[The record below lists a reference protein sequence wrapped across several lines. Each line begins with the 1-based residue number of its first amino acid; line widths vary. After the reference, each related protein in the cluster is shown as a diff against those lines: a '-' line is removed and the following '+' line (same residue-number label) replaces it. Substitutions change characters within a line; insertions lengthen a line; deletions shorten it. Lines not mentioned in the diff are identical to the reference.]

1 MSNQFDNGFQGSQPF
16 ITDNEYKSLS
26 FDQLR
31 YILNQKKK
39 TIQKSYK
46 ELSEKEKLIRD
57 IRRLDKLN
65 EKVKKGVD
73 IKKKYNKKKA
83 SIKTVASSKKKK
95 IKTFEDYFE
104 ECIKN
109 KKIPKDTPSYLRK
122 ALERAI
128 KEHGQGIEIEKS
140 ALDGFAKKYIIKGE
154 SGITPFQF
162 FRNKVPT
169 FKDFL
174 RNHRNIKVR
183 LVLVCMMEKMEG
195 DYKLRFEVQDK
206 AYFHSD
212 TYINLESTDVKEL
225 LSKSIN
231 NIIEKIIIYQQ
242 NVSGWYFKEVI
253 QLEIHTINFNP
264 IKGSSYIPLPDWI
277 MRKKAIVSIRNKD
290 EKCFLWSVLRY
301 LHPREKND
309 CRLSDLK
316 QYENELI
323 TPKGFTFPVKIKDI
337 TKFES
342 LNPGIPGINVFS
354 VNNDKKFY
362 PLRMAKRDSQKSID
376 LFLYEENGRYH
387 YSLIKNFSRLF
398 RSQITSRTNEPIQIC
413 KRCFSHFTKEELLEK
428 HIKYCSN
435 NATAVVSMPEP
446 NTMLYFKNYHKQL
459 PTPFVVYADFEC
471 FTKPMNTCSPNPK
484 DSYNYNYQKHEP
496 SGFCFYVKGVVDKK
510 IKPIIYTK
518 TSEDEDI
525 SKVFVE
531 KLTEVT
537 KGIYNDFYRRPKP
550 LRLTQSEQ
558 KSFVNAVNCHICNHE
573 LKEDKVRDHCH
584 FTGQYRGAAHNKCNL
599 MCKKPKVLPVIFH
612 NLQGYD
618 AHLFIKQ
625 LAKLDGDLN
634 CIPSTEEKYISFSK
648 SIKVDEYY
656 SYKVGKMIDIN
667 FEIRFLDSFKFLQ
680 TSLANLVSNL
690 QPDDFYNTKRE
701 FKKNVDL
708 LTRKGVYP
716 YDYVSSLEK
725 LSETQL
731 PPKEEFYSKLN
742 DEEISDDD
750 YQHASNVWD
759 TFKCKSLRDYHDLYL
774 KSDVLLLSDV
784 FENFRKTCL
793 KHYNLDPA
801 HYYTS
806 PGLAWD
812 ACLKETGQQLQLLHD
827 YDMLMMFERGIRGGI
842 THISKRYAEANNKYM
857 KNYNPEKKSRF
868 IQYLDANNL
877 YGWAMSQNLPTH
889 GFKWMKD
896 ITLEKVYE
904 ILEKANHSMSNTGKK
919 GYIFEVDLEYPNHLW
934 DSHNDYPL
942 APELMKVN
950 GVEKLIC
957 HFKPRKNYVVHYRTL
972 RQCLELGMRITAVH
986 RGISFYQSSWM
997 EPYIRKNTE
1006 LRKTAT
1012 NSFEKDFFKLM
1023 NNSVFGKTIE
1033 NIRKRQN
1040 IFLIDNRKKTVK
1052 LTSRPNFDRAT
1063 IFDKNLIAVHMKK
1076 TEVYFNKPVYV
1087 GQAILDLSK
1096 TLMFDFHYNYIR
1108 KKYQDKAEL
1117 LFTDTD
1123 SLIYLIYTKDFY
1135 QDICPDI
1142 KTKFDTSD
1150 YPPDHPS
1157 GILTGVNKKVIG
1169 MFKDEVAGKQIT
1181 CFVGLRPKLY
1191 SFKIEGDKE
1200 VRKCKGIKKNVVK
1213 KTMDFDDYK
1222 NCLFLNKKQMRS
1234 MKIIRSE
1241 NHELYSKEV
1250 NKIALSNEDDKR
1262 KVMRN
1267 KVETLALR

>member
-1 MSNQFDNGFQGSQPF
+1 MAEKSL
-16 ITDNEYKSLS
+16 ITDKDYKSLS
-26 FDQLR
+26 LAELKK
-31 YILNQKKK
+31 ILNQKKQLIK
-39 TIQKSYK
+39 DNYK
-46 ELSEKEKLIRD
+46 ELTEKERIIHD
-57 IRRLDKLN
+57 IRKVDKLN
-65 EKVKKGVD
+65 EKIKKGVN
-73 IKKKYNKKKA
+73 IKKEWKKKL
-83 SIKTVASSKKKK
+83 KPKK
-95 IKTFEDYFE
+95 IKSFDEYFQ

-109 KKIPKDTPSYLRK
+109 KEIPEDTPPYFRE

-128 KEHGQGIEIEKS
+128 KEHNQGVVKEKS
-140 ALDGFAKKYIIKGE
+140 ALDEFAKKHIIKGE
-154 SGITPFQF
+154 PGITPLEF
-162 FRNKVPT
+162 FGNKIT
-169 FKDFL
+169 ILKDFI
-174 RNHRNIKVR
+174 RNHRNIKVKF
-183 LVLVCMMEKMEG
+183 VLVCMMEKEEF
-195 DYKLRFEVQDK
+195 DDKHIIKIQDK

-212 TYINLESTDVKEL
+212 TYINLKSTDVKDL
-225 LSKSIN
+225 LKKIIS
-231 NIIEKIIIYQQ
+231 NITEKINIYQQ
-242 NVSGWYFKEVI
+242 NGSGWYFKEVI
-253 QLEIHTINFNP
+253 QLEIHTVKFSP
-264 IKGSSYIPLPDWI
+264 MKGSSYIPLPDWI

-290 EKCFLWSVLRY
+290 SKCFLWSILRY

-309 CRLSDLK
+309 CRLKDLE
-316 QYENELI
+316 QYEHELNI
-323 TPKGFTFPVKIKDI
+323 PKGFTFPVKIRDI

-342 LNPGIPGINVFS
+342 INPDLPGINVFS
-354 VNNDKKFY
+354 VTHNNKFY
-362 PLRMAKRDSQKSID
+362 PLRMALRDPQKSID
-376 LFLYEENGRYH
+376 LFLYEENGKYH

-398 RSQITSRTNEPIQIC
+398 RSQITYRTNEPIHIC
-413 KRCFSHFTKEELLEK
+413 KRCFTHFTKEELLQK
-428 HIKYCSN
+428 HILYCSN
-435 NATAVVSMPEP
+435 NESVSVKMPKSGSI
-446 NTMLYFKNYHKQL
+446 LHFKNHHKQL
-459 PTPFVVYADFEC
+459 PIPFVAYADFEC
-471 FTKPMNTCSPNPK
+471 FTKPMNTCCPNPE

-496 SGFCFYVKGVVDKK
+496 SGFCIFIKGVVDKK
-510 IKPIIYTK
+510 IKPIVYSK
-518 TSEDEDI
+518 TEEDEDI
-525 SKVFVE
+525 VKIFVE
-531 KLTEVT
+531 KLTEAT
-537 KGIYNDFYRRPKP
+537 RGIYNDFYRKPKS
-550 LRLTQSEQ
+550 LILTQEEQ
-558 KSFVNAVNCHICNHE
+558 KSFDKSEYCHICNKE
-573 LKEDKVRDHCH
+573 LLEDKVRDHCH
-584 FTGQYRGAAHNKCNL
+584 FTSQYRGAAHNSCNL
-599 MCKKPKVLPVIFH
+599 NCRKPLVLPVIFH

-625 LAKLDGDLN
+625 LASLPGDLN

-648 SIKVDEYY
+648 KIKVDEYRSKKTGQMMSLY
-656 SYKVGKMIDIN
+656 
-667 FEIRFLDSFKFLQ
+667 FEIRFIDSFKFLQ

-690 QPDDFYNTKRE
+690 QPDDFHNTKRE

-742 DEEISDDD
+742 DEDITEDD
-750 YQHASNVWD
+750 YQHAINVWN

-793 KHYNLDPA
+793 KHYKLDPA

-812 ACLKETGQQLQLLHD
+812 ACLKETGQELQLLHD
-827 YDMLMMFERGIRGGI
+827 YDMLMMIEKGIRGGI

-857 KNYNPEKKSRF
+857 KTYNPDEETSF

-889 GFKWMKD
+889 GFKWMRNLTKES
-896 ITLEKVYE
+896 LME
-904 ILEKANHSMSNTGKK
+904 ILEKTNHSMSNRGRK
-919 GYIFEVDLEYPNHLW
+919 GYIFEVDLVYPKHLW
-934 DSHNDYPL
+934 ETHNDYPL
-942 APELMKVN
+942 APEKMIVN

-957 HFKPRKNYVVHYRTL
+957 HFKKRKNYVVHYRNL
-972 RQCLELGMRITAVH
+972 RQYLEMGMRITAVH
-986 RGISFYQSSWM
+986 RGISFYQSPWM

-1006 LRKTAT
+1006 LRKTSA

-1040 IFLIDNRKKTVK
+1040 IELVDNCKKAAK

-1076 TEVYFNKPVYV
+1076 TEVYFDKPVYV

-1108 KKYQDKAEL
+1108 KKYKNKAEL

-1123 SLIYLIYTKDFY
+1123 SLMYQIYTDDFY
-1135 QDICPDI
+1135 KDISRDI
-1142 KTKFDTSD
+1142 KKKFDTSD
-1150 YPPDHPS
+1150 YPPNHES

-1191 SFKIEGDKE
+1191 SFKIEEDKE

-1213 KTMDFDDYK
+1213 KKLDFDDYVQ
-1222 NCLFLNKKQMRS
+1222 CLFLGKKQMRK
-1234 MKIIRSE
+1234 MNIIRSE
-1241 NHELYSKEV
+1241 NHDIYSKEV
-1250 NKIALSNEDDKR
+1250 NKVALSNEDDKR
-1262 KVMRN
+1262 EVLLGKV
-1267 KVETLALR
+1267 KTIALR